1 MCVDLER
8 IGRRVKSLRADRGW
22 TQADLAAES
31 EVSPGTIANVE
42 QGKRCMTIDT
52 LCQIADAFGVG
63 VEVVLC
69 RNAA

>member
-8 IGRRVKSLRADRGW
+8 VGRRVKSLRADRGW

-31 EVSPGTIANVE
+31 ETSVSSIAKVE
-42 QGKRCMTIDT
+42 QGRQCMTIDT

-69 RNAA
+69 RDAA